1 MENEIFEVKNDRVGR
16 NEEIPLKRSRTVK
29 HQVRTC
35 SSCTAQGECA
45 PSPKKVPL
53 LKRLSC
59 C

>member
-53 LKRLSC
+53 LK
-59 C
+59 